1 MKFKILVLTL
11 LFCGVNFAQKDTKKD
26 KAEKNEKTIEELTK
40 SSKKIEGLFTIYQ
53 DTVTAEVKMAL
64 KEEQF
69 QKEFI
74 YFSQIADGIL
84 EAGSFRGS
92 YRSSTLFE
100 IKKYYNKIEI
110 IAPNTNYYFDPKYF
124 RCTNSNQ

>member
-11 LFCGVNFAQKDTKKD
+11 LFCGVSFAQKDTKKD
-26 KAEKNEKTIEELTK
+26 KVEKNEKTIEELTK

-53 DTVTAEVKMAL
+53 DTVTAEVKMVL

-92 YRSSTLFE
+92 YRGSILFE
-100 IKKYYNKIEI
+100 IKKSGQS
-110 IAPNTNYYFDPKYF
+110 PLFLKYRLVLTTRRSS
-124 RCTNSNQ
+124 RCS